1 MKKHATYIAVLLVFA
16 GTLVHAQDFP
26 GQTEDG
32 NVNILDAGVASLA
45 TVFTGDSLMGNK
57 GSETTYLDLLKM
69 STLPPEEKQ
78 RYEEFYL
85 FYAKSLEP
93 KSKDSLEQV
102 MIRQLKER
110 LPNDSLPK
118 KANNPKY

>member
-1 MKKHATYIAVLLVFA
+1 MKNQNTLILLLVLFA
-16 GTLVHAQDFP
+16 VNITLAQDFP

-69 STLPPEEKQ
+69 STLPPEEKK
-78 RYEEFYL
+78 RYEAFYL

-102 MIRQLKER
+102 MIQQLKER
-110 LPNDSLPK
+110 LPNDSLQK
-118 KANNPKY
+118 KANNPK